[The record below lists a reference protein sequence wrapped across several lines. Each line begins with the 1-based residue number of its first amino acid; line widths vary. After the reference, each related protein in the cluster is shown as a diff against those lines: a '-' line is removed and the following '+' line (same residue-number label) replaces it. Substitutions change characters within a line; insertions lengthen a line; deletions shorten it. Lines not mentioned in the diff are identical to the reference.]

1 MCGIVGYFG
10 RSGQT
15 QVGPSILR
23 RMMAAVE
30 HRGPD
35 AAGCFTHGA
44 VGLGFRRLS
53 IIDLA
58 GGDQPIFNEDKT
70 IALICNG
77 EIYNYKELRSDLI
90 EKGHKFS
97 TNSDVEVIVHL
108 YEEFGTGL
116 LRLVNGQF
124 AFALYDFTEQ
134 SLLLARDNFGIA
146 PLYYTVQDGV
156 VVFSSEIKAILEFPG
171 VARVTDLIGLDQVVC
186 FPGLVSPRT
195 MFRGISA
202 LPPGCMISTRG
213 SDIKVQTYWDLD
225 YPRAATAPSQDDSQ
239 YEETL
244 LALFRTAVERRL
256 QSDVP
261 VGFFVSGG
269 LDSSMILCMARQ
281 LRPHEELNTF
291 SITFEDKG
299 IDEGKYQKLVSN
311 FVSSKHHEIRF
322 SWTDIIGYFERMIFH
337 TECPVKET
345 FNTCAMAL
353 SSLVRQSD
361 IKVILGGEGAD
372 ELFAGYPG
380 YRFDAFAAESGRAAS
395 KPSNDE
401 LQLRQTLWGDA
412 SVGYERGYVGYAAHR
427 LQLYSADVRARL
439 RESNALASPL
449 VDRSKLIGRH
459 PLHQRSYLDLKLR
472 LADHLLT
479 DHGDRMLMANSV
491 EGRYPFLDPEFV
503 EFARELPPG
512 LKLRGLDEKY
522 ILKRLAARFVPK
534 QIVQREK
541 YGFHAPGSPWL
552 LRQNAEWVNDLLSP
566 ERIRRDGYFDPAFV
580 EHLKRRSSDPK
591 FHLDAR
597 ADDDLLVIV
606 LSFNLFCDIFRMSGP
621 G

>member
-1 MCGIVGYFG
+1 
-10 RSGQT
+10 
-15 QVGPSILR
+15 
-23 RMMAAVE
+23 
-30 HRGPD
+30 
-35 AAGCFTHGA
+35 
-44 VGLGFRRLS
+44 
-53 IIDLA
+53 
-58 GGDQPIFNEDKT
+58 
-70 IALICNG
+70 
-77 EIYNYKELRSDLI
+77 
-90 EKGHKFS
+90 
-97 TNSDVEVIVHL
+97 
-108 YEEFGTGL
+108 
-116 LRLVNGQF
+116 
-124 AFALYDFTEQ
+124 
-134 SLLLARDNFGIA
+134 
-146 PLYYTVQDGV
+146 
-156 VVFSSEIKAILEFPG
+156 
-171 VARVTDLIGLDQVVC
+171 
-186 FPGLVSPRT
+186 
-195 MFRGISA
+195 
-202 LPPGCMISTRG
+202 
-213 SDIKVQTYWDLD
+213 
-225 YPRAATAPSQDDSQ
+225 
-239 YEETL
+239 
-244 LALFRTAVERRL
+244 
-256 QSDVP
+256 
-261 VGFFVSGG
+261 
-269 LDSSMILCMARQ
+269 
-281 LRPHEELNTF
+281 
-291 SITFEDKG
+291 
-299 IDEGKYQKLVSN
+299 
-311 FVSSKHHEIRF
+311 
-322 SWTDIIGYFERMIFH
+322 MIFH

-606 LSFNLFCDIFRMSGP
+606 LSFNLFCDIFQMGGP